1 MDLADFARGI
11 ATIRTGEPREKMRF
25 CFDMYDLDK
34 SGEIDVHEVHAMLH
48 EGHRD
53 LWEQVSHAAS
63 LPRHCDV
70 ADTSLRRH

>member
-1 MDLADFARGI
+1 
-11 ATIRTGEPREKMRF
+11 MRF

-63 LPRHCDV
+63 LPRYCDV

>member
-1 MDLADFARGI
+1 
-11 ATIRTGEPREKMRF
+11 MRF

-53 LWEQVSHAAS
+53 LWEQVIFTEQVIMAS
-63 LPRHCDV
+63 VVFSNTCAEYHT
-70 ADTSLRRH
+70 A